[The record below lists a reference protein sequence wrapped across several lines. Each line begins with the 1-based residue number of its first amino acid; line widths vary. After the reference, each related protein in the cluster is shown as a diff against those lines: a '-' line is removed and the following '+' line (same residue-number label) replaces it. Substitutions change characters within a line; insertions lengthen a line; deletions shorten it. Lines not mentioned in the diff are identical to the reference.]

1 MINLPTKI
9 HDKYQQYHL
18 KNHYNKSMTKQFK
31 YMYMDL
37 ENIVAEIRALN
48 IVSFFILICSYY

>member
-18 KNHYNKSMTKQFK
+18 KNHYNKSMTKHFK
-31 YMYMDL
+31 YMYMDFKK
-37 ENIVAEIRALN
+37 IVADCQ
-48 IVSFFILICSYY
+48 FFMLICSNY

>member
-18 KNHYNKSMTKQFK
+18 KNHYNKSMTKHFK
-31 YMYMDL
+31 YMYMDFK
-37 ENIVAEIRALN
+37 NIVADCQL
-48 IVSFFILICSYY
+48 FMLICSDY